1 MDLLLLVV
9 LKAFFA
15 NGQDVVLLGCLLR
28 CMTEKN
34 PVCRCLSYFENHER
48 KSRYCAHLTG
58 VLVVPSPP
66 LRLITCSEDVWMR
79 CAVGGVSVAQDRTL
93 ATPSGTLSV
102 TDV

>member
-1 MDLLLLVV
+1 MAPDFV
-9 LKAFFA
+9 F
-15 NGQDVVLLGCLLR
+15 LGTPMHDR
-28 CMTEKN
+28 KKT
-34 PVCRCLSYFENHER
+34 VRRCLSYFENPER
-48 KSRYCAHLTG
+48 RSHYCAHLTG
-58 VLVVPSPP
+58 VRVVPSPP